1 MRVAAF
7 FHVVALSGG
16 GDEAWEN
23 VFRRRR
29 INRRGSAA
37 VR

>member
-7 FHVVALSGG
+7 FHVVAPSGR

-23 VFRRRR
+23 LFRRRR
-29 INRRGSAA
+29 INRHESAA